1 MCREIRNLRSIC
13 FDANE
18 IMIYGTIYKS
28 DAVKKVLFK
37 LDINDVQRLE
47 KEFEKM
53 EYTNQNDIYQM
64 ILDRAIDIAD
74 KKDGGKHN
82 WKHEIVKMLPAI
94 V

>member
-1 MCREIRNLRSIC
+1 
-13 FDANE
+13 
-18 IMIYGTIYKS
+18 
-28 DAVKKVLFK
+28 
-37 LDINDVQRLE
+37 
-47 KEFEKM
+47 
-53 EYTNQNDIYQM
+53 M